1 MGGWG
6 NFHLLACSNT
16 VWINWYSVRCRMQTQ
31 KCKPC
36 RCLLISPTLPS
47 LRSARGRGTTG
58 CQDEAEVFRVGGGTE
73 CVPVGPAG
81 IAEAHQARGAG
92 TVTTPLPPNP
102 ERGERLHSLQ
112 APAALTSIHP
122 PFSLRE
128 ALTGAQEADPLPPP
142 TCSQHLSDL
151 PTSTAKAQD
160 WVSRAG
166 LTLTSLSGRSSPF
179 SARPLHSLWAF
190 YHVGLGG
197 GTRSTRTG
205 LGRVVRG

>member
-1 MGGWG
+1 
-6 NFHLLACSNT
+6 
-16 VWINWYSVRCRMQTQ
+16 MQTQ

-47 LRSARGRGTTG
+47 LRSASGRGTTG
-58 CQDEAEVFRVGGGTE
+58 CQEEAEVFRGGGGTE

-81 IAEAHQARGAG
+81 IAEEHQARGAG
-92 TVTTPLPPNP
+92 TVTTPSLPNP
-102 ERGERLHSLQ
+102 ERGERLHSLR

-122 PFSLRE
+122 PFSLSLSLRE
-128 ALTGAQEADPLPPP
+128 ALTGARGTDPLPPP

-151 PTSTAKAQD
+151 PASTANAQD

-166 LTLTSLSGRSSPF
+166 LTLRSLSGRSTPF
-179 SARPLHSLWAF
+179 SVRPPHSSWAF
-190 YHVGLGG
+190 YHFGLGG

-205 LGRVVRG
+205 LGRVGRG